1 MPLNKKGKKIL
12 ASMEK
17 RYGTKKGKAVFYAME
32 NSGKLKGIKA
42 SKGLMVKKYAGGGM
56 DASKPDFNTRAPS
69 PGDTGGEGGWN
80 TRDNSTNQIGD
91 RNSSPTSTG
100 TPTALSFSQTKSPNN
115 VSTGNSFMPISMQI
129 IGNIANSLTKGYRT
143 TIAKGE
149 NILSENILS
158 KEVTLPSTRDYYK
171 TTGKQL
177 DVMSPEGKQYL
188 EDDNRI
194 PKIKPP
200 TLSDNNNYNVSL
212 CPDGTNPPCKTPLTQ
227 IKNPVSTPNPFLSGF
242 KAYDDGGEVVISS
255 NVDKSLL

>member
-17 RYGTKKGKAVFYAME
+17 RYGTKKGKTVFYAME

-56 DASKPDFNTRAPS
+56 DASKSDFNTPAAS

-80 TRDNSTNQIGD
+80 TRDNSTNQIGN

-100 TPTALSFSQTKSPNN
+100 TPTALSFSQTKSANN
-115 VSTGNSFMPISMQI
+115 VSTGNSFMPISMQL

-143 TIAKGE
+143 TKAKGE
-149 NILSENILS
+149 NILS
-158 KEVTLPSTRDYYK
+158 KQVTLPSTRDYYR

-188 EDDNRI
+188 QDDNQI
-194 PKIKPP
+194 PNPNPP
-200 TLSDNNNYNVSL
+200 VPTGIGKENNTGL

-227 IKNPVSTPNPFLSGF
+227 IKNPISTPNPFLSGF
-242 KAYDDGGEVVISS
+242 RAYDDGGEVVISS